1 MNIIFYLGG
10 SMKRS
15 FITLFILLALASALY
30 SNLEIDLESG
40 FVFTGYNDIRIPG
53 DEGTMFSLKDD
64 LETDPAPFARARL
77 NYHFN
82 DKHHLS
88 PLYAPLE
95 LEATGTLDKAIE
107 YQDEIFAAGT
117 KLKSIYKFNSY
128 RVTYRYDFVRKE
140 NLTFGMGF
148 TGKIRDANIS
158 LENDDTKTEKKN
170 VGFVPIVNFRLVWQM
185 NDPISLIFE
194 GDALAAPQG
203 RAEDIALSLNYAITP
218 KAGLRLGY
226 RILEGGAD
234 NDEVYTFSLFHYAV
248 VGLSYTF

>member
-1 MNIIFYLGG
+1 
-10 SMKRS
+10 MKRS

-64 LETDPAPFARARL
+64 LETDPAPLARARL

-234 NDEVYTFSLFHYAV
+234 NNEVYTFSLFHYAV
-248 VGLSYTF
+248 IGVSYKF